1 MFVDRSAIFIDGAYF
16 DKLLEQE
23 FNRARVD
30 FSALA
35 TALAHGDNVLRT
47 YYYHCPPYVSQPPT
61 EEELRRFEAKERF
74 FLALNSLPRFQVR
87 LGRLLYRG
95 TDGQGRPIFVQKLVD
110 IMLGVDL
117 VRMAATR
124 QITKAILVAGDS
136 DFVPAVD
143 EAKRL
148 GVLMSL
154 WHGPV
159 QGILHG
165 SSVHRELWNACDE
178 RAEITQALVTSV
190 QRSYNNGANTSV
202 P

>member
-1 MFVDRSAIFIDGAYF
+1 MFVDRTAIFIDGAYF
-16 DKLLEQE
+16 DKLLDQE
-23 FNRARVD
+23 FNRIRVD
-30 FSALA
+30 LSAFANLIA
-35 TALAHGDNVLRT
+35 AEDKILRT
-47 YYYHCPPYVSQPPT
+47 YYYHCPPYVSQSPT
-61 EEELRRFEAKERF
+61 EDDVRRAEAKDRF
-74 FLALNSLPRFQVR
+74 FLALNALPRFQVR

-95 TDGQGRPIFVQKLVD
+95 QDNQGRPIFVQKLVD

-117 VRMAATR
+117 VRMSATR

-154 WHGPV
+154 WHGPI
-159 QGILHG
+159 QGAQHG

-178 RAEITQALVTSV
+178 RTEITKSLIESI
-190 QRSYNNGANTSV
+190 QRPHNGTG
-202 P
+202 

>member
-23 FNRARVD
+23 FDRARVD
-30 FSALA
+30 FSLLPAVLA
-35 TALAHGDNVLRT
+35 QGDKVLRT
-47 YYYHCPPYVSQPPT
+47 YYYHCPPYMSQPPT
-61 EEELRRFEAKERF
+61 EDELRRFDAKDRF
-74 FLALNSLPRFQVR
+74 FQALNSLSRFQVR

-95 TDGQGRPIFVQKLVD
+95 TDGQGRPIFIQKLVD

-124 QITKAILVAGDS
+124 QITKAVLVAGDS

-148 GVLMSL
+148 GVLVSL

-159 QGILHG
+159 LGSVHG

-178 RAEITQALVTSV
+178 RSEITKALIESV
-190 QRSYNNGANTSV
+190 QRQYSNGAG
-202 P
+202 

>member
-1 MFVDRSAIFIDGAYF
+1 MFVDRTAIFIDGAYF
-16 DKLLEQE
+16 DKLLDQE
-23 FNRARVD
+23 FNRIRVD
-30 FSALA
+30 LSAFANLIA
-35 TALAHGDNVLRT
+35 AEDKILRT
-47 YYYHCPPYVSQPPT
+47 YCPPYVSQSPT
-61 EEELRRFEAKERF
+61 EDDVRRAEAKDRF
-74 FLALNSLPRFQVR
+74 FLALNALPRFQVR

-95 TDGQGRPIFVQKLVD
+95 QDNQGRPIFVQKLVD

-117 VRMAATR
+117 VRMSATR

-154 WHGPV
+154 WHGPI
-159 QGILHG
+159 QGAQHG

-178 RAEITQALVTSV
+178 RTEISKSLIESI
-190 QRSYNNGANTSV
+190 QRPHNGIG
-202 P
+202 

>member
-23 FNRARVD
+23 FNRTRVD
-30 FSALA
+30 FSLLA
-35 TALAHGDNVLRT
+35 ASLAHEDNILRT
-47 YYYHCPPYVSQPPT
+47 YYYHCPPYLSQPPT
-61 EEELRRFEAKERF
+61 EEELCRSDAKERF
-74 FLALNSLPRFQVR
+74 FQALNSLPRFQVR

-110 IMLGVDL
+110 IMLGVDM

-124 QITKAILVAGDS
+124 QITKAVLVAGDS

-148 GVLMSL
+148 GILVSL
-154 WHGPV
+154 WHGPT
-159 QGILHG
+159 QGAAYG

-178 RAEITQALVTSV
+178 RAEITQALLDSV
-190 QRSYNNGANTSV
+190 QW
-202 P
+202 